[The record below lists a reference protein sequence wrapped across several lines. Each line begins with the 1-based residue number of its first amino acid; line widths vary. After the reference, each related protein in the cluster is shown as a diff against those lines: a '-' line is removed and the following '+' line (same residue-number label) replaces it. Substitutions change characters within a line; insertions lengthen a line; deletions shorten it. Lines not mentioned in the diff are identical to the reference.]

1 MLSNS
6 VVSDFFETPWTV
18 AHQTPLS
25 IGILQAKI
33 LEWVAMPSSRG
44 SSQSRDRTQVSR
56 NAGGFFAIWATREAH
71 RVTKCQT
78 QLKWLSMHA
87 NIELVE
93 FFLSYFPFN
102 AISFSL
108 DTGFLYTTNCDKLY
122 FQFCLIQYILI
133 KLENCSLRQ
142 MFLEMYCL
150 VSK

>member
-1 MLSNS
+1 
-6 VVSDFFETPWTV
+6 
-18 AHQTPLS
+18 
-25 IGILQAKI
+25 
-33 LEWVAMPSSRG
+33 
-44 SSQSRDRTQVSR
+44 
-56 NAGGFFAIWATREAH
+56 
-71 RVTKCQT
+71 
-78 QLKWLSMHA
+78 MHA